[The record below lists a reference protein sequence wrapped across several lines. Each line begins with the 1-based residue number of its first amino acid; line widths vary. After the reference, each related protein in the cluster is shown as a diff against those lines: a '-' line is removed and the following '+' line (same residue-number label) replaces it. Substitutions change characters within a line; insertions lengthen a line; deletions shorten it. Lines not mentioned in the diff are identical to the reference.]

1 MAGATAELLSIRP
14 GTSFAAPR
22 GTMAQFLT
30 AARAFLRD
38 DSGQDLA
45 EYGLLASLIAV
56 VVMVTVGDVGIQIGD
71 LWAHIVDQIE
81 AFL

>member
-1 MAGATAELLSIRP
+1 MRHLL
-14 GTSFAAPR
+14 A
-22 GTMAQFLT
+22 

-56 VVMVTVGDVGIQIGD
+56 VVMVTVGDVGVQVSD
-71 LWAHIVDQIE
+71 LWTYIIDTIE
-81 AFL
+81 ELL